1 MDTIEQNKLIA
12 EFMGAKMRKNGY
24 FYDGITFSTG
34 WNTCRPENMKYHD
47 SWDWLMPVVDKI
59 EALRDEENH
68 QPLVDVHI
76 VQDSATIEGLSS
88 DGVFFTGA
96 GKTKI
101 ASTFDVIV
109 QFIQWYNE
117 NKQP

>member
-47 SWDWLMPVVDKI
+47 SWDWLMPVVEKIHGLGWLPTLTFGGRYRSYSRAVFHNPNNRELFDREAETMI
-59 EALRDEENH
+59 EATYK
-68 QPLVDVHI
+68 
-76 VQDSATIEGLSS
+76 A
-88 DGVFFTGA
+88 
-96 GKTKI
+96 
-101 ASTFDVIV
+101 IV